1 MSAALR
7 CRHIS
12 ASLYD
17 MHVSSSC
24 SYGCCLALQL
34 LRRGGNFVCKL
45 FDVFFDGSSSMSS
58 RHVFFDVFTP
68 FVSDLCYLMHQVFDK
83 TCFRV

>member
-12 ASLYD
+12 SSLYD

-45 FDVFFDGSSSMSS
+45 FDVFFDVFTPC
-58 RHVFFDVFTP
+58 HVFFDVFTP

-83 TCFRV
+83 TWFRV

>member
-1 MSAALR
+1 MTCMYPPPHISAALR

-12 ASLYD
+12 SSSYD
-17 MHVSSSC
+17 MHVSPSSL
-24 SYGCCLALQL
+24 YGCCLALQL

-45 FDVFFDGSSSMSS
+45 FDVF
-58 RHVFFDVFTP
+58 TP

-83 TCFRV
+83 TWLRV

>member
-1 MSAALR
+1 
-7 CRHIS
+7 
-12 ASLYD
+12 

-45 FDVFFDGSSSMSS
+45 FDVF
-58 RHVFFDVFTP
+58 TP

-83 TCFRV
+83 TWLRV